1 MTEFLGSLFQ
11 TKEEREKNYQD
22 YAKKIFPY
30 GDAQKEK
37 ILEILIELM
46 SKKDGKYLM
55 MHYILVKEAMLDST
69 AKDYPSIAKRI
80 EKKRFVKLT
89 PELKECIHILM
100 ERDLLIDENLDYPTA
115 QELKSMAAKKL

>member
-1 MTEFLGSLFQ
+1 
-11 TKEEREKNYQD
+11 
-22 YAKKIFPY
+22 
-30 GDAQKEK
+30 
-37 ILEILIELM
+37 
-46 SKKDGKYLM
+46 
-55 MHYILVKEAMLDST
+55 MLDST